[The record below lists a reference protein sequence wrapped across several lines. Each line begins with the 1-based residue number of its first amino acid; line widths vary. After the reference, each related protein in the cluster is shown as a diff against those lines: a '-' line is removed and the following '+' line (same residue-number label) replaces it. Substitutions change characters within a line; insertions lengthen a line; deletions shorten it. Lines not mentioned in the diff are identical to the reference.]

1 MPLFTELRLGFRTL
15 TRTPGFFLLALLT
28 LALGI
33 GATAA
38 LFSVTESV
46 LWRPLPF
53 PDSERLALLSEHNA
67 KSRAGGRPASAANFL
82 DWRDRARSFQRLGA
96 VSYDGENH
104 TLTGTGERA
113 RSLAVSAGFFETLG
127 VQPALGRTFRRE
139 EESAHA
145 QLALLTDD
153 FWRAHFGGAAD
164 VVGRT
169 FQLDRQP
176 YTIVGVLPADF
187 HLESVMYSPD
197 DVPDP
202 QLFVPL
208 DVTGARSQR
217 GNRELGVIAR
227 VKRDVSLAAAAA
239 EMDSLS
245 QRLAAEHPQ
254 DDAGWDVRIENLRQS
269 FTRYNRAVL
278 YLFLGF
284 AVFVLLIACA
294 NVAGLQ
300 LVRAAGRQ
308 REYALRVAL
317 GARRTALLRQALAE
331 TAWIALPGGAAGALL
346 ADWGLAGLRALMPPG
361 SLARAGH
368 ISMDLPA
375 LALVLAVS
383 LSITLLVAMAPV
395 LLMRKMDLD
404 AALREGSKSV
414 AATPRTQRRLNAL
427 IAAEIAL
434 SFVLLFGAGLFIG
447 SHSRLKQVALGF
459 DPHDVLTVRITAGG
473 AQRSSPNDRRPFY
486 REVMRR
492 AADTGGIRQVALA
505 SDMPLAGGEWIPYT
519 VAGHPLPARGAE
531 PESLVR
537 IVSPGYFEVL
547 RIPLQAGR
555 AFTELDSE
563 LAPRVAMVN
572 ENLVRGAFAGENPIG
587 KVLAILPGGDSSIPV
602 GPVEIVGV
610 VSNSRELGLNE
621 VAFEDI
627 YLPFAQNPQRTMS
640 LAAKTGGPAAGI
652 AASLRKELQNL
663 DPDSAL
669 YNPRTLEDMLAQQFR
684 GERFHLMLVSIFA
697 ALAALLAGVGIYGA
711 IAFSVAQRTR
721 EFGLRMALGA
731 MPAAIR
737 RLTLAR
743 TTRLAL
749 TGVACGLGVSLILGQ
764 LLRSALY
771 LVPHQH
777 SGLIYGVGIR
787 DPLSLLAAAAIVLG
801 LAAMASLAPAGRA
814 ARVEPSAALRDE

>member
-1 MPLFTELRLGFRTL
+1 MPFFTELRVALRTL
-15 TRTPGFFLLALLT
+15 TRAPGFLLLALLT

-38 LFSVTESV
+38 LFSITESV

-67 KSRAGGRPASAANFL
+67 KTRPMGSPASAANFL
-82 DWRDRARSFQRLGA
+82 DWRDRAQSFQGLGA
-96 VSYDGENH
+96 ISYDGQSH
-104 TLTGTGERA
+104 TLTGAGERV
-113 RSLAVSAGFFETLG
+113 RSLGISAGFFETLG

-139 EESAHA
+139 EETGAA
-145 QLALLTDD
+145 PVAVLTDA
-153 FWRAHFGGAAD
+153 FWRAHFGGAPD
-164 VVGRT
+164 TVGRT
-169 FQLDRQP
+169 LQLDRQP

-187 HLESVMYSPD
+187 HLESVVYSPD
-197 DVPDP
+197 DASDQ

-208 DVTGARSQR
+208 DFTGARSQR
-217 GNRELGVIAR
+217 GDRELAVIGR
-227 VKRDVSLAAAAA
+227 VKPGVSPAAAAA

-245 QRLAAEHPQ
+245 RRMAAEHPV
-254 DDAGWDVRIENLRQS
+254 DDAGWDVRIDNLRQS
-269 FTRYNRAVL
+269 FTRYNRTVL

-300 LVRAAGRQ
+300 LVRAVGRQ

-317 GARRTALLRQALAE
+317 GARRAALLRQALAE

-346 ADWGLAGLRALMPPG
+346 AAWGLAALRAIMPPG
-361 SLARAGH
+361 YLARASH

-375 LALVLAVS
+375 LAFVLAVS
-383 LSITLLVAMAPV
+383 LSITFLVAMTPV
-395 LLMRKMDLD
+395 LLTRKMDLD
-404 AALREGSKSV
+404 TALREGSKSV

-427 IAAEIAL
+427 IAAEMAL
-434 SFVLLFGAGLFIG
+434 SFVLLFGAGLFLG
-447 SHSRLKQVALGF
+447 SHARLKQVALGF

-473 AQRSSPNDRRPFY
+473 AQRISPGAQRAFY
-486 REVMRR
+486 RELMRR

-505 SDMPLAGGEWIPYT
+505 SDLPLAGGEGILYN
-519 VAGHPLPARGAE
+519 VAGHPLPPRGEE

-537 IVSPGYFEVL
+537 IVSPGYFDLL
-547 RIPLQAGR
+547 RIPLVAGR
-555 AFTELDSE
+555 AFTGMDSE
-563 LAPRVAMVN
+563 LAPRVAIVN
-572 ENLVRGAFAGENPIG
+572 ENLVRNAFAGQNPIG
-587 KVLAILPGGDSSIPV
+587 KVLDILPGGDSSIPV
-602 GPVEIVGV
+602 GPVEIVGLA
-610 VSNSRELGLNE
+610 SNTRELGLNE
-621 VAFEDI
+621 VEFEDI
-627 YLPFAQNPQRTMS
+627 YLPFAQNPQRSMS
-640 LAAKTGGPAAGI
+640 LAAKTAGPAAGI
-652 AASLRKELQNL
+652 AASLRRELQSL

-669 YNPRTLEDMLAQQFR
+669 YNPRALDDALAQQFR

-697 ALAALLAGVGIYGA
+697 ALAALLAAIGIYGA

-743 TTRLAL
+743 TTRLTLA
-749 TGVACGLGVSLILGQ
+749 GVGCGLAASLILGQ
-764 LLRSALY
+764 ILRSALY
-771 LVPHQH
+771 MVPHQH
-777 SGLIYGVGIR
+777 NGLIYGVGIR
-787 DPLSLLAAAAIVLG
+787 DPVSLCAAAAIVLA
-801 LAAMASLAPAGRA
+801 LAAIASLAPAERA